1 MTGLRLGDLRRV
13 LGGAALLLSA
23 AAGLAAEFVTPA
35 IEGVVAAGT
44 PIEIVKEGLDGTEGP
59 LRFTDGSLLFTE
71 NRAGRILRVAADGT
85 VSLFMAE
92 TNGSNSLALN
102 ARGELVSVQ
111 TKQPAV
117 GIVYPASSART
128 LASMFEGKA
137 FNRPNDLVVDRS
149 GGIYFT
155 DPGNMPP
162 PGEPRPASSVYYLS
176 PAGKLTQIITDITFP
191 NGIQLSRDERTLY
204 VANTAGEYV
213 RAYDLP
219 AAGVVANGRDF
230 AQLTG
235 VRKDEAGNLTGGAD
249 GLAIDSAGRLY
260 AATAA
265 GVQVF
270 SPAGRRLGVIALPK
284 APQNL
289 AFAGAD
295 RRQLYIV
302 GRGSV
307 YRIATLAAGFS
318 GRAK

>member
-1 MTGLRLGDLRRV
+1 MRRQWFCGL
-13 LGGAALLLSA
+13 ALLWA
-23 AAGLAAEFVTPA
+23 AAGMAAELATPA

-44 PIEIVKEGLDGTEGP
+44 PIEVLREGLEGTEGP
-59 LRFTDGSLLFTE
+59 LRFTDGTLLFTE
-71 NRAGRILRVAADGT
+71 NRVGRILRVAADGT
-85 VSLFMAE
+85 LSEFLAGSQ

-102 ARGELVSVQ
+102 ARNELVSVQ
-111 TKQPAV
+111 TVRPAV
-117 GIVYPASSART
+117 GIVYPAGSVKT
-128 LASMFEGKA
+128 LVAGYQGKP
-137 FNRPNDLVVDRS
+137 FNRPNDLVIDRS

-155 DPGNMPP
+155 DPGNLPK
-162 PGEPRPASSVYYLS
+162 PGEPQAATAIYYLS
-176 PAGKLTQIITDITFP
+176 PAGELKRLISDIAFP
-191 NGIQLSRDERTLY
+191 NGIQLSTDERTLY

-213 RAYDLP
+213 LAYDVP
-219 AAGVVANGRDF
+219 AAGVVTNGRNF
-230 AQLTG
+230 ARLAVQNTG
-235 VRKDEAGNLTGGAD
+235 GGAMMGAD

-270 SPAGRRLGVIALPK
+270 SAAGDALGVIELPK

-289 AFAGAD
+289 AFAGLD

-307 YRIATLAAGFS
+307 YRIAMLAEGFS